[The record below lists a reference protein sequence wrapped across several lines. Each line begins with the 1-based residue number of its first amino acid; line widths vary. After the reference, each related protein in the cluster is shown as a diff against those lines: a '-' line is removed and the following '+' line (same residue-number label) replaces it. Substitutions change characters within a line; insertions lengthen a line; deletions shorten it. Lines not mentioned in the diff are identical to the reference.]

1 MIKKLT
7 SKRGQVS
14 TEMSIFITVT
24 VVVATI
30 VAYYYVK
37 NVRSGGESVRTTAT
51 STVNTI
57 TTTAKRLWRENIT

>member
-37 NVRSGGESVRTTAT
+37 NVRSSGESVRTTAT

-57 TTTAKRLWRENIT
+57 TTTAKRL

>member
-37 NVRSGGESVRTTAT
+37 NVRSSGESVRTTAT

>member
-7 SKRGQVS
+7 SKRGQMS

-37 NVRSGGESVRTTAT
+37 NVRSSGESVRTTAT

>member
-7 SKRGQVS
+7 SKRGQIS

-37 NVRSGGESVRTTAT
+37 NVRSSGESVRTTAT